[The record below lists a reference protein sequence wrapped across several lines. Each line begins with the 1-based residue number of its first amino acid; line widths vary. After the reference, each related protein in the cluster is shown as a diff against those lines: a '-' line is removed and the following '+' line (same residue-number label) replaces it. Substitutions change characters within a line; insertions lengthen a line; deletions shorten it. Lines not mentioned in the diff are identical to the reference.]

1 VRRLL
6 AVALLAG
13 LLAACGGR
21 QPATPPSMA
30 VGLLY
35 PTTGPQGPQGLE
47 EQRGAE
53 LAAQWARSH
62 GVDVKLVT
70 ADVATPEDVPDAMAA
85 LQRAGVS
92 VVVGTHGSTYSAVA
106 AAEATRRHMLVWET
120 GAVGDVGWS
129 PAPTYD
135 NPYGTD
141 NYDTDGPVA
150 AGVDFIRMAPMGGD
164 LGKAA
169 VDFVRTGL
177 GHPAPLRWAIAYV
190 DDPYGRAVEAG
201 AAAEVRA
208 TGQPLV
214 GQFPYQQ
221 NGTDFAALAQRI
233 AALHPQALYVSAY
246 LDDGT
251 ALRRA
256 LAAEHVALDVNL
268 GTSSSY
274 CMPAF
279 GQRLGADAVGV
290 FASDKPDAAAVRPD
304 ALSPEGRATLAWAST
319 RYAAAYHQAM
329 TSHALS
335 GFSNA
340 YALFVHVLPVAG
352 RATTDAVA
360 TAAQAVKLP
369 IGSLA
374 NGGGL
379 DIAPRGAADAGN
391 NRNAAGVIWEWI
403 APGQEMVVWPPA
415 FATHPVVH
423 LPIDR

>member
-1 VRRLL
+1 M
-6 AVALLAG
+6 
-13 LLAACGGR
+13 
-21 QPATPPSMA
+21 T
-30 VGLLY
+30 VGLMY
-35 PTTGPQGPQGLE
+35 PASGPQGPQGLE
-47 EQRGAE
+47 EQQGAQ
-53 LAAQWARSH
+53 LAARWAVDH
-62 GVDVKLVT
+62 GVHLRLVT
-70 ADVATPEDVPDAMAA
+70 HDVATPEDVPAGLAA

-92 VVVGTHGSTYSAVA
+92 VVVGTHGSAYSAVA
-106 AAEATRRHMLVWET
+106 AAEATRRHMLIWET

-129 PAPTYD
+129 GAPYVPD
-135 NPYGTD
+135 SYES
-141 NYDTDGPVA
+141 DGPVA

-177 GHPAPLRWAIAYV
+177 GHPAALRWAIAYV
-190 DDPYGRAVEAG
+190 DDPYGRAVQAG

-214 GQFPYQQ
+214 GAFAYDDAH
-221 NGTDFAALAQRI
+221 TDFAALARRI
-233 AALHPQALYVSAY
+233 ADTHPQALYVSAY

-256 LAAEHVALDVNL
+256 LADQHVPLLVNL

-279 GQRLGADAVGV
+279 GQRLGDAAVGV
-290 FASDKPDAAAVRPD
+290 FASDKPDASAIRPD
-304 ALSPEGRATLAWAST
+304 ALTPEGRAALSWV
-319 RYAAAYHQAM
+319 AAQYQAKYRQPM

-340 YALFVHVLPVAG
+340 YALFVHVLPTA
-352 RATTDAVA
+352 RQATTNAVA

-369 IGSLA
+369 IGTLA

-379 DIAPRGAADAGN
+379 DIAPPGAADGGN
-391 NRNAAGVIWEWI
+391 NRNAAGVIWEWV
-403 APGQEMVVWPPA
+403 APGKEVVVWPPA
-415 FATHPVVH
+415 FATHAVEW